1 MKIVLFDLG
10 DTLEHNDRLLPGA
23 MDTLSQIQKINDNQN
38 KPVILALIS
47 DFLPANSPEEKE
59 KVLEQYYKILD
70 NLGIRSFFKPVKER
84 VTLSTEIDVNKP
96 DERIF
101 RYAIDKISNGL
112 SFKDVIYITEN
123 KEHVDAVRQFRPAA
137 MNAIHFKGPG
147 QQEGEIKNLTELI
160 PKIQN
165 LISST

>member
-59 KVLEQYYKILD
+59 KVLEQYYNILD

-101 RYAIDKISNGL
+101 RYAIDKIS
-112 SFKDVIYITEN
+112 
-123 KEHVDAVRQFRPAA
+123 
-137 MNAIHFKGPG
+137 
-147 QQEGEIKNLTELI
+147 
-160 PKIQN
+160 
-165 LISST
+165 